1 MRQEMTVIKALYLYE
16 ASLQRIDNDFNLQN
30 ATNGRKVQ

>member
-1 MRQEMTVIKALYLYE
+1 MRQEMRVPKALYLYE
-16 ASLQRIDNDFNLQN
+16 ASLQRIDNDFNLQH